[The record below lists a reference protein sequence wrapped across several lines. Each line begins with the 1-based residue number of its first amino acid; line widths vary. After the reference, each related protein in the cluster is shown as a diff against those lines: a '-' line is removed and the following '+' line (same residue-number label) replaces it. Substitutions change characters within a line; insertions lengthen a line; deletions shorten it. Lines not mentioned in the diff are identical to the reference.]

1 MPGDVPTGRLRAV
14 TAASITLLV
23 VLLPACSSGPDSR
36 SQTVPKGDV
45 TLGREAMVEYGCGS
59 CHRIPGVR
67 GADALVGPPLD
78 AFGERSYVAGS
89 LPNNQENLV
98 RWITDPD
105 EVEPGTA
112 MPDLGVSEDE
122 AVNIS
127 AYLLTLD

>member
-1 MPGDVPTGRLRAV
+1 MPGDVPTRRTRAL
-14 TAASITLLV
+14 TAASFALLV
-23 VLLPACSSGPDSR
+23 AVLPACSSGPDAR
-36 SQTVPKGDV
+36 SQTVAKGDV

-89 LPNNQENLV
+89 LTNNQENLV
-98 RWITDPD
+98 RWIMDPD